1 MGDALDRT
9 VIACTG
15 RLVDDAL
22 AQCRR
27 RAKTFVD
34 DALELQWGQRK
45 WLAEVMEASEA
56 AARTS
61 RGFGCGG
68 GLGGKRCVVRVMKAV
83 EGEGGE
89 GGGGDGGGDVG
100 IGYVIACQNMMV

>member
-1 MGDALDRT
+1 MGT
-9 VIACTG
+9 
-15 RLVDDAL
+15 
-22 AQCRR
+22 
-27 RAKTFVD
+27 
-34 DALELQWGQRK
+34 
-45 WLAEVMEASEA
+45 AEADSRSNEGMEVSEA

-61 RGFGCGG
+61 RGFGCDG